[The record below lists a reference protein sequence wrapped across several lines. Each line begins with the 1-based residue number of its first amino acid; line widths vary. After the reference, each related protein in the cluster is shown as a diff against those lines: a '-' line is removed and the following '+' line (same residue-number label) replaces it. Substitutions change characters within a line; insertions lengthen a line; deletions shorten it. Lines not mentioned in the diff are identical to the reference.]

1 MKDMHIRTFS
11 VSQRREST
19 LPGVPTST
27 SLVVRTVDHTR
38 GMKHIEFA
46 PTNTPDAA
54 DVTLDPGG
62 VERHEPVPTT
72 SAPRD
77 SAQRLALDHHGAL
90 DHDLSTGN
98 RYERPPGDP
107 DARAVPKDVRA
118 RLHPW
123 LAELHSVQLVA
134 RDLIS
139 GTRPFYPSSA
149 APRPR
154 SNSLSLGS
162 RGSSLDSGT
171 PGLNLCGTGDTQTGL
186 AAQNTGDGN
195 TPARSPLL
203 TCSPRTSPLTF
214 AYTRAHGPIIR
225 AVDATVTACR
235 RGCPASGR
243 TKFLET
249 ATHAIDF
256 GPHGLSGVGPM
267 TARNLNGCGVCVI
280 VAGDK
285 AKGIAE
291 LYDAQ
296 TVKDEEW
303 LETLAGPSQ
312 HWLRA
317 LLTSTTIVQGTL
329 YTDNPMRRLFAP
341 RRGQQGDA
349 PTLVALYGGARSY
362 GQHEPDFKAVEIKFD
377 QASQF
382 PYKPRNM
389 GYAPIHEV
397 AEGRN
402 KCIKDFYWRL
412 WFGDSEVLL
421 EINIRKTFA
430 GPEVTI
436 ETFCAAVGNEGET
449 FKTVE
454 TERIQAPMDFAIV
467 TGWQAGPARLLRFH
481 PAGWVL

>member
-1 MKDMHIRTFS
+1 MLA
-11 VSQRREST
+11 QRGRSKETTKRKEEEDEGYLRKEKTETGRGNKEDERECSN
-19 LPGVPTST
+19 
-27 SLVVRTVDHTR
+27 
-38 GMKHIEFA
+38 IA
-46 PTNTPDAA
+46 AA

-195 TPARSPLL
+195 TPAR
-203 TCSPRTSPLTF
+203 
-214 AYTRAHGPIIR
+214 
-225 AVDATVTACR
+225 
-235 RGCPASGR
+235 
-243 TKFLET
+243 
-249 ATHAIDF
+249 
-256 GPHGLSGVGPM
+256 GVGPM

-467 TGWQAGPARLLRFH
+467 TGWQVRQSH
-481 PAGWVL
+481 SV